1 MRCHID
7 IQKYRPPMFGL
18 VAYRLVLQ
26 PHHHMGVQKN
36 RHTHTHIAGA
46 SFFCVQ
52 NTFLPRLVSMKFIV
66 FWIFINLFGV
76 QAPLCSWK
84 PGWNQVVY
92 INVGWLVFCFQDPDI
107 VKFWNNHQISSEF
120 IWATSL
126 GSRGLSGGTIRWR
139 GSLVFERKRAMNGA
153 MNGSVSE

>member
-1 MRCHID
+1 MVGVLLSFWHGSFLRE
-7 IQKYRPPMFGL
+7 
-18 VAYRLVLQ
+18 RLVFGWCILRCQKLTYKNNPPILDLSRIGRSFKNTQPHKQKTNIQ

-36 RHTHTHIAGA
+36 RHTHTHCWGV
-46 SFFCVQ
+46 FFWVQ

-76 QAPLCSWK
+76 QARVCSWK

-92 INVGWLVFCFQDPDI
+92 INVGYVGWLVKLPGSWVI

-120 IWATSL
+120 I
-126 GSRGLSGGTIRWR
+126 
-139 GSLVFERKRAMNGA
+139 
-153 MNGSVSE
+153 